1 MIVNEPER
9 RGRLFFF
16 IWTGILLV
24 GIAVMLYPKVGKIWN
39 AGRQSRVV
47 DGYERS
53 VEKLDARKEEEMI
66 AQTRAYNVMLLE
78 QNNPVPND
86 KNADSYGALLNMTSD
101 GVMGYLEISEIR
113 VKLPI
118 YHGTGDFAICNG
130 AGHVE
135 GSSFPIGGKGTHAV
149 LSSHRG
155 LPGAKLFSDL
165 DKLKVGDYFTITVL
179 RQTIFYQID
188 RIDIVE
194 PEETGLL
201 ALDKEKD
208 YCTLLT
214 CTPYGINT
222 KRLLVRGVRCD
233 RTESV
238 CGRRDLV
245 LEKEE
250 KKKRININRGI
261 KMQTVFAEKTEDRSL
276 DDNRH
281 IGELFFIRMYWE
293 KGRIPSGNILYWK
306 DAKREDAQINFT
318 GFDGLLL
325 YLDETCEQNGVLL
338 RKAQVRRNQKRRR
351 YLEAGKE
358 LELVKKSEHA
368 AVFWLKVM
376 GREFASFQGIVHI
389 WGRDYPYRSG
399 FELIIL
405 LKDIVG
411 FTERRSVRK
420 NWKAERN

>member
-53 VEKLDARKEEEMI
+53 VEKLDVRKEEEMI

-101 GVMGYLEISEIR
+101 GVMGYLEIPEIR

-155 LPGAKLFSDL
+155 LPGRNFS
-165 DKLKVGDYFTITVL
+165 
-179 RQTIFYQID
+179 
-188 RIDIVE
+188 RIW
-194 PEETGLL
+194 T
-201 ALDKEKD
+201 
-208 YCTLLT
+208 
-214 CTPYGINT
+214 
-222 KRLLVRGVRCD
+222 
-233 RTESV
+233 S
-238 CGRRDLV
+238 
-245 LEKEE
+245 
-250 KKKRININRGI
+250 
-261 KMQTVFAEKTEDRSL
+261 
-276 DDNRH
+276 
-281 IGELFFIRMYWE
+281 
-293 KGRIPSGNILYWK
+293 
-306 DAKREDAQINFT
+306 
-318 GFDGLLL
+318 
-325 YLDETCEQNGVLL
+325 
-338 RKAQVRRNQKRRR
+338 
-351 YLEAGKE
+351 
-358 LELVKKSEHA
+358 
-368 AVFWLKVM
+368 
-376 GREFASFQGIVHI
+376 
-389 WGRDYPYRSG
+389 
-399 FELIIL
+399 
-405 LKDIVG
+405 
-411 FTERRSVRK
+411 
-420 NWKAERN
+420 

>member
-1 MIVNEPER
+1 MIVNEPEQ

-101 GVMGYLEISEIR
+101 GVMGYLEIPEIR
-113 VKLPI
+113 LKLPI

-130 AGHVE
+130 AG
-135 GSSFPIGGKGTHAV
+135 
-149 LSSHRG
+149 HRG

-222 KRLLVRGVRCD
+222 KRLLVRGVRCEVTERAEPI
-233 RTESV
+233 RT
-238 CGRRDLV
+238 G
-245 LEKEE
+245 EKTYRGWYAVIGLNLFVAGVILCWKR
-250 KKKRININRGI
+250 KKKRRG
-261 KMQTVFAEKTEDRSL
+261 
-276 DDNRH
+276 
-281 IGELFFIRMYWE
+281 
-293 KGRIPSGNILYWK
+293 
-306 DAKREDAQINFT
+306 
-318 GFDGLLL
+318 
-325 YLDETCEQNGVLL
+325 
-338 RKAQVRRNQKRRR
+338 
-351 YLEAGKE
+351 
-358 LELVKKSEHA
+358 
-368 AVFWLKVM
+368 
-376 GREFASFQGIVHI
+376 
-389 WGRDYPYRSG
+389 
-399 FELIIL
+399 
-405 LKDIVG
+405 
-411 FTERRSVRK
+411 
-420 NWKAERN
+420 